1 MIEFF
6 LRRPIFAAVCSLI
19 ILLAGIVAIP
29 TLPIAQF
36 PKVAPPVVTVTST
49 YVGASAETVEDSVT
63 TILEEGINGVQGLR
77 YISSQS
83 SNNGTSTITCTFD
96 LERNLDLAATDVQNA
111 IQTVQARLPAEVTAQ
126 GITVTKNAGDFVL
139 GMGISSHDSSLT
151 PLVMSNYADLYIKNE
166 IKRVPGVSDVIIFG
180 ERKYAMRLWLDPKKL
195 ADNGLAATDVQ
206 NALSDQNV
214 QVAAGS
220 IGAAPTTG
228 NQPYQISV
236 RALGRLST
244 PDQFLGLIIKNNP
257 DGGHVYL
264 RDVGRAEL
272 GAEDYSNDLR
282 LNGKS
287 AVGLGVQALPSA
299 NALDV
304 VKAVRARMAEL
315 SEKFPPGMYYEV
327 AFDTTTF
334 VNESIHEVIITLLI
348 AIALVVFVIYI
359 FLQDWR
365 TTLIPA
371 ITIPVSLI
379 GTFALMK
386 ALGFSINTLTL
397 FGLTLATGLVVDDAI
412 VVIENIARFIQ
423 EKKMSPL
430 AGASAAMQEITGAVV
445 ATSLVLLAVFVPVAF
460 FPGETGQLYK
470 QFALT
475 IACSITISLFN
486 ALTLTP
492 TLSALLLGRAEPP
505 KNRFFE
511 AFNGGVDRLRRWY
524 HASLGGLFRFRLV
537 IVLLFVVAL
546 VMTGVLF
553 KSTPTGF
560 TPDEDQGYFIV
571 SLQAPEGSSID
582 YTERVAKHVEDLIRS
597 HSEVVRVFDVIG
609 FGFSGNGPNK
619 ATMFVLLKD
628 WADRPGFMQSIFP
641 LLYGPHGMQGQFS
654 QVPQAQIFAFN
665 PPAISGVGNVG
676 GFQFELEDRGNVGLE
691 KLDGVAHQIIGAAY
705 RNPKLANVYTSFRDD
720 NPQLVVSVDRN
731 KAESLNV
738 PLENVYNTMQIYLG
752 SLYVNDFDYLNR
764 AYRVYIEA
772 DAPYR
777 ATLKDLQT
785 IYVKSA
791 ATSTTPA
798 AIMPLS
804 TLIQS
809 TQSKSAPV
817 ITHYNLFRSIEL
829 SGQPAQGSGSGDA
842 IAAMNGIAK
851 PLESGNIGHEWSGIS
866 LDEITSGGQSVL
878 IFALGILVVFLVLA
892 AQYESWTD
900 PLVILVSV
908 PVAILGALLA
918 VILRDMMAA
927 AFPPIGFVVSDVYAQ
942 VGYVMLIGLASKNA
956 ILIVEFANQLREQG
970 LDAASAA
977 KQAAETRLRPI
988 LMTSFAFILGI
999 LPLVIAS
1006 GAGSASRHSLGTPVL
1021 GGMILSTFVNLVLVP
1036 VVYVIIVSL
1045 RESVRKPRGTHGG
1058 PHDGHELTAPAVGG
1072 EASPARV

>member
-1 MIEFF
+1 VIEFF

-19 ILLAGIVAIP
+19 ILLAGIVSIP

-96 LERNLDLAATDVQNA
+96 LERDLDTAATDVQNA
-111 IQTVQARLPAEVTAQ
+111 IQTVQARLPTEVTAQ
-126 GITVTKNAGDFVL
+126 GITVNKNAGDFVIGL
-139 GMGISSHDSSLT
+139 GISSHDEHLT
-151 PLVMSNYADLYIKNE
+151 PLVMSNYADLYLKNE
-166 IKRVPGVSDVIIFG
+166 LKRIKGVSDVLIFG

-195 ADNGLAATDVQ
+195 ADNGLAASDVTT
-206 NALSDQNV
+206 ALEDQNV

-220 IGAAPTTG
+220 VGAPPTVG

-244 PDQFLGLIIKNNP
+244 PDQFLSIILKNTP

-264 RDVGRAEL
+264 RDVGRAEI
-272 GAEDYSNDLR
+272 GAEDYSSDLR
-282 LNGKS
+282 LNGRS
-287 AVGLGVQALPSA
+287 AVGLGVQALPTA

-304 VKAVRARMAEL
+304 SKAVKARMLEL
-315 SEKFPPGMYYEV
+315 SAKFPPGMYYEV

-334 VNESIHEVIITLLI
+334 VNESIKEVIVTLLI
-348 AIALVVFVIYI
+348 AIVLVVFVIYV

-386 ALGFSINTLTL
+386 GLGFSINTLTL

-430 AGASAAMQEITGAVV
+430 AGASAAMAEITGAVV

-492 TLSALLLGRAEPP
+492 TLSALLLGRSERPRAG
-505 KNRFFE
+505 FFL
-511 AFNGGVDRLRRWY
+511 AFNRGIDRLRRFY
-524 HASLGGLFRFRLV
+524 HASLGGLLRLRYV
-537 IVLLFVVAL
+537 IVVLFVVAL
-546 VMTGVLF
+546 AMTGVLF
-553 KSTPTGF
+553 TTTPTGF

-571 SLQAPEGSSID
+571 SLQAPEGSSMD
-582 YTERVAKHVEDLIRS
+582 YTEKVAAHVESLIRG
-597 HSEVVRVFDVIG
+597 HSEVVRVFDVVG

-628 WADRPGFMQSIFP
+628 WADRPGFIHTIFP
-641 LLYGPHGMQGQFS
+641 LLYGPHGMQAQFS
-654 QVPQAQIFAFN
+654 QVPQAQVFAFN

-676 GFQFELEDRGNVGLE
+676 GFQYELEDRGNVGLA
-691 KLDGVAHQIIGAAY
+691 KLDATAYEFIGAAAHM
-705 RNPKLANVYTSFRDD
+705 PTKLSNVYTSFRND
-720 NPQLVVSVDRN
+720 NPQLVVNVDRA
-731 KAESLNV
+731 KAQSLDV
-738 PLENVYNTMQIYLG
+738 PLQNIFSTMQLYLG

-764 AYRVYIEA
+764 SYRVYVQA

-777 ATLKDLQT
+777 ATLHDLDT
-785 IYVKSA
+785 IYVKSNA
-791 ATSTTPA
+791 GAIIPLTS
-798 AIMPLS
+798 
-804 TLIQS
+804 LIQS
-809 TQSKSAPV
+809 TQSRSAPV

-829 SGQPAQGSGSGDA
+829 SGQPAQGQGSGTA
-842 IAAMNGIAK
+842 IEAMNGLAK
-851 PLESGNIGHEWSGIS
+851 QFESGGISHEWSGIS
-866 LDEITSGGQSVL
+866 LDEIQSGSQSVL
-878 IFALGILVVFLVLA
+878 IFGLGILVVFLVLA

-900 PLVILVSV
+900 PLVILMAV
-908 PVAILGALLA
+908 PLAILGALLA
-918 VILRDMMAA
+918 VVLRDIIAA
-927 AFPPIGFVVSDVYAQ
+927 AIPPVGFVVSDVYAQ

-999 LPLVIAS
+999 LPLVFAS
-1006 GAGSASRHSLGTPVL
+1006 GAGSSSRHSLGTPVL
-1021 GGMILSTFVNLVLVP
+1021 GGMILSTFLNLVLVP
-1036 VVYVIIVSL
+1036 VIYVLVVNL
-1045 RESVRKPRGTHGG
+1045 RESGKRRRNGRPPGDDTPPLPPRTKA
-1058 PHDGHELTAPAVGG
+1058 E
-1072 EASPARV
+1072 PARV

>member
-19 ILLAGIVAIP
+19 ILLAGLVAIP

-63 TILEEGINGVQGLR
+63 TILEDGINGVQGLR

-111 IQTVQARLPAEVTAQ
+111 IQTVQARLPQEVVAQ

-139 GMGISSHDSSLT
+139 GLGFGTHDKSLT
-151 PLVMSNYADLYIKNE
+151 PLFMSNYADLYIKNE

-195 ADNGLAATDVQ
+195 ADNGLAATDVE
-206 NALSDQNV
+206 NALNQQNV

-220 IGAAPTTG
+220 LGAAPTTG

-236 RALGRLST
+236 RAIGRLST
-244 PDQFLGLIIKNNP
+244 PDQFMGLILKNTQ

-282 LNGKS
+282 FNGES
-287 AVGLGVQALPSA
+287 AVGIGVQALPSA

-304 VKAVRARMAEL
+304 VKAVRARMLEL
-315 SEKFPPGMYYEV
+315 QAKFPRGMYYEV

-423 EKKMSPL
+423 EKNMTPL
-430 AGASAAMQEITGAVV
+430 EGASAAMKEITGAVV

-492 TLSALLLGRAEPP
+492 TLSALLLGRSERPRNP
-505 KNRFFE
+505 FFN
-511 AFNGGVDRLRRWY
+511 AFNRGVDRLRRYY
-524 HASLGGLFRFRLV
+524 HGSLGGLLRFRYV
-537 IVLLFVVAL
+537 IVVLFVVAL

-553 KSTPTGF
+553 KSVPTGF

-582 YTERVAKHVEDLIRS
+582 YTERVAKHIEQIIQS

-628 WADRPGFMQSIFP
+628 WKDRPGFMQSIFP
-641 LLYGPHGMQGQFS
+641 LLYGPNGMQRQFS
-654 QVPQAQIFAFN
+654 SVPQAQVFAFN

-676 GFQFELEDRGNVGLE
+676 GFQYELEDRGNVGLA
-691 KLDGVAHQIIGAAY
+691 KLDGVAYQFIGAAAH
-705 RNPKLANVYTSFRDD
+705 NPKLANVYTSFRDD
-720 NPQLVVSVDRN
+720 NPQLVVNVDRN
-731 KAESLNV
+731 KAESFNV
-738 PLENVYNTMQIYLG
+738 PLQSIYDTMQIYLG

-764 AYRVYIEA
+764 AYRVYIQA

-777 ATLKDLQT
+777 ATVADLQT
-785 IYVKSA
+785 IYVESQ

-798 AIMPLS
+798 AMIPLS
-804 TLIQS
+804 SLIS
-809 TQSKSAPV
+809 GVQSKSAPV

-842 IAAMNGIAK
+842 IAAMNALGK
-851 PLESGNIGHEWSGIS
+851 QFESGGVSHEWSGIS
-866 LDEITSGGQSVL
+866 LDEIQSGGQSVL

-900 PLVILVSV
+900 PFVILTAV
-908 PVAILGALLA
+908 PIAILGALLA
-918 VILRDMMAA
+918 VILRDLMAA
-927 AFPPIGFVVSDVYAQ
+927 ALPPIGFVVSDVYAQ

-956 ILIVEFANQLREQG
+956 ILIVEFANQLRAQG

-999 LPLVIAS
+999 LPLVLAS

-1021 GGMILSTFVNLVLVP
+1021 GGMILSTFVNLVIVP
-1036 VVYVIIVSL
+1036 VIYVLIVNL
-1045 RESVRKPRGTHGG
+1045 TERGRRRGSRPGG
-1058 PHDGHELTAPAVGG
+1058 DGHPIAPASRAEL
-1072 EASPARV
+1072 EARI

>member
-19 ILLAGIVAIP
+19 ILLAGLVSIP

-63 TILEEGINGVQGLR
+63 TILEQGINGVQGLR
-77 YISSQS
+77 YMSSQS
-83 SNNGTSTITCTFD
+83 SNNGTSTITCTFA

-111 IQTVQARLPAEVTAQ
+111 IQTVQARLPQEVVAQ
-126 GITVTKNAGDFVL
+126 GITVNKNAGDFVI
-139 GMGISSHDSSLT
+139 GMGISSHDAALT
-151 PLVMSNYADLYIKNE
+151 PLIMSNYADLYIKNE
-166 IKRVPGVSDVIIFG
+166 LKRIAGVSDVIIFG
-180 ERKYAMRLWLDPKKL
+180 ERKYAMRLWLDPKRL

-214 QVAAGS
+214 QVAAGA
-220 IGAAPTTG
+220 IGAPPTNG

-244 PDQFLGLIIKNNP
+244 PDQFMNVILKNNP

-264 RDVGRAEL
+264 RDVGRAEI
-272 GAEDYSNDLR
+272 GAEDYSTDLR

-304 VKAVRARMAEL
+304 SKAVRARLVEL
-315 SEKFPPGMYYEV
+315 SAKFPKGMYYEG

-334 VNESIHEVIITLLI
+334 VNESIKEVFITLLI
-348 AIALVVFVIYI
+348 AIALVIFVIYL

-386 ALGFSINTLTL
+386 GLGFSINTLTL

-412 VVIENIARFIQ
+412 VVIENIARFVQ
-423 EKKMSPL
+423 EKRMSPL

-475 IACSITISLFN
+475 IVCSIMISLFN

-492 TLSALLLGRAEPP
+492 TLSALLLGRQERPR
-505 KNRFFE
+505 NRFFV
-511 AFNGGVDRLRRWY
+511 AFNDGVDRMRRYY
-524 HASLGGLFRFRLV
+524 HSSLGGLLRFRYV
-537 IVLLFVVAL
+537 IVLLFVGAL
-546 VMTGVLF
+546 VMTGILF
-553 KSTPTGF
+553 TSTPTGF

-582 YTERVAKHVEDLIRS
+582 YTERVAKHVEDLIRG

-628 WADRPGFMQSIFP
+628 WADRPGFIHTIFP

-654 QVPQAQIFAFN
+654 QVTGAQTFAFN

-676 GFQFELEDRGNVGLE
+676 GFQYELEDRG
-691 KLDGVAHQIIGAAY
+691 
-705 RNPKLANVYTSFRDD
+705 
-720 NPQLVVSVDRN
+720 
-731 KAESLNV
+731 
-738 PLENVYNTMQIYLG
+738 
-752 SLYVNDFDYLNR
+752 
-764 AYRVYIEA
+764 
-772 DAPYR
+772 
-777 ATLKDLQT
+777 
-785 IYVKSA
+785 
-791 ATSTTPA
+791 
-798 AIMPLS
+798 
-804 TLIQS
+804 
-809 TQSKSAPV
+809 
-817 ITHYNLFRSIEL
+817 
-829 SGQPAQGSGSGDA
+829 
-842 IAAMNGIAK
+842 
-851 PLESGNIGHEWSGIS
+851 
-866 LDEITSGGQSVL
+866 
-878 IFALGILVVFLVLA
+878 
-892 AQYESWTD
+892 
-900 PLVILVSV
+900 
-908 PVAILGALLA
+908 
-918 VILRDMMAA
+918 
-927 AFPPIGFVVSDVYAQ
+927 
-942 VGYVMLIGLASKNA
+942 
-956 ILIVEFANQLREQG
+956 
-970 LDAASAA
+970 
-977 KQAAETRLRPI
+977 
-988 LMTSFAFILGI
+988 
-999 LPLVIAS
+999 
-1006 GAGSASRHSLGTPVL
+1006 
-1021 GGMILSTFVNLVLVP
+1021 
-1036 VVYVIIVSL
+1036 
-1045 RESVRKPRGTHGG
+1045 
-1058 PHDGHELTAPAVGG
+1058 
-1072 EASPARV
+1072 